1 MHHQSGSQTPPN
13 TIWEACPL
21 PHFLLGKPPTGE
33 LDYRL
38 AGWFPGLTSR
48 TQRTYTLGQ
57 RAFAQMVGISLTY
70 VSKIE
75 NHRLDFGDYPST
87 DVILRIA
94 AALEADE
101 DELLILAKKIP
112 ERIRQRVLERPDAF
126 SRLAELDDKTLD
138 RVLRGLE
145 M

>member
-1 MHHQSGSQTPPN
+1 MKKFGDQVRQLRRAKG
-13 TIWEACPL
+13 
-21 PHFLLGKPPTGE
+21 
-33 LDYRL
+33 
-38 AGWFPGLTSR
+38 
-48 TQRTYTLGQ
+48 LGQ
-57 RAFAQMVGISLTY
+57 RALAKMVGISLTY

-94 AALEADE
+94 GALEAAE

-126 SRLAELDDKTLD
+126 SKLAELDDKALD
-138 RVLRGLE
+138 RVLEQVARRVTVHDLQE
-145 M
+145 RHHAEAQRPQRRSRMQ

>member
-1 MHHQSGSQTPPN
+1 MKFGDRVRQLRRAKG
-13 TIWEACPL
+13 
-21 PHFLLGKPPTGE
+21 
-33 LDYRL
+33 
-38 AGWFPGLTSR
+38 
-48 TQRTYTLGQ
+48 LGQ

-94 AALEADE
+94 AALEANE
-101 DELLILAKKIP
+101 DELLILAEKIP

-126 SRLAELDDKTLD
+126 SRLAELSDKELD
-138 RVLRGLE
+138 RVLEEIGKTSDSRR
-145 M
+145 